1 MAEKQSELLE
11 ACPLCPLSDHM
22 HCVIDFM
29 FVTLSGM
36 N

>member
-1 MAEKQSELLE
+1 
-11 ACPLCPLSDHM
+11 LCPLSDHM

-29 FVTLSGM
+29 FVTSSGM